1 MVDISHVMNKV
12 FIEENILSPREP
24 RSSKFQLSPNVMLCQ
39 KQTFNTTVNK
49 GDVPVR
55 LLAPC
60 IRFTR

>member
-12 FIEENILSPREP
+12 FIEENIVSPRESP
-24 RSSKFQLSPNVMLCQ
+24 SSKLQLSPNVISCQ

-55 LLAPC
+55 LLSPC
-60 IRFTR
+60 VRFTR